1 MKNFP
6 WPLQRGSGEQVLPVL
21 LDLAD
26 DILVLSVHL
35 D

>member
-6 WPLQRGSGEQVLPVL
+6 WPPQQGPGEQVLPVL